1 MGNDSTVLLEQ
12 SDSIAV
18 LTLTRP
24 YSLNIAGKHELLN
37 TLHQLAKQE
46 NLRALIVASGHLE
59 AFLVDV
65 AELANMSPT
74 EARAFSEAG
83 QQVATTLSELPFP
96 TLAAVD
102 GQALGGGCELV
113 MSCDLAYAS
122 ARSHLGQ
129 IEVLGGII
137 PGFGGTWR
145 LSHRVGLQRACEMIF
160 SAAVIDAARA
170 KELGLVL
177 DVIPEEKLLSHCR
190 EVADKIAKNGK
201 LAVAQAKKV
210 LLAGAGLP
218 LSAALVIEQAA
229 FASLFGTN
237 DQRGR
242 MSAYVKQHDAQ
253 KQ

>member
-1 MGNDSTVLLEQ
+1 MSNISTISLER
-12 SDSIAV
+12 SDTTAV

-24 YSLNIAGKHELLN
+24 YSLNIAGKHELLE
-37 TLHQLAKQE
+37 TLRQLAEQDV
-46 NLRALIVASGHLE
+46 RVLILTSGHPE
-59 AFLVDV
+59 AFTVDV
-65 AELANMSPT
+65 AELATMSSA

-83 QQVATTLSELPFP
+83 QQVAAVLSELPFP
-96 TLAAVD
+96 VIAAVD

-122 ARSHLGQ
+122 DRSHLGQ

-145 LSHRVGLQRACEMIF
+145 LAHRVGLQRACEMIF
-160 SAAVIDAARA
+160 SAAVVDADHA
-170 KELGLVL
+170 KQLGLVL
-177 DVIPEEKLLSHCR
+177 DVVPAEKLLSHCR

-210 LLAGAGLP
+210 LLAGASLP
-218 LSAALVIEQAA
+218 LSAALAVEQAA
-229 FASLFGTN
+229 FTSLFGTE

-242 MSAYVKQHDAQ
+242 MSAYVKQRDAQ

>member
-37 TLHQLAKQE
+37 TLHQLAEQE
-46 NLRALIVASGHLE
+46 DLRALILASGHPE
-59 AFLVDV
+59 SFLVDV
-65 AELANMSPT
+65 AELAPMNST
-74 EARAFSEAG
+74 EAKAFSEAG
-83 QQVATTLSELPFP
+83 HQIAAALSELPFP
-96 TLAAVD
+96 TIAAID

-122 ARSHLGQ
+122 DRSHLGQ

-145 LSHRVGLQRACEMIF
+145 LAHRVGLQRACELIF
-160 SAAVIDAARA
+160 SAAVIDADRA

-177 DVIPEEKLLSHCR
+177 DVIPEAQLLSHCR
-190 EVADKIAKNGK
+190 EVAATIAKNGK

-210 LLAGAGLP
+210 LLAGVGLP
-218 LSAALVIEQAA
+218 LSAALALEQAA
-229 FASLFGTN
+229 FASLFGTD

-242 MSAYVKQHDAQ
+242 MNAYVKQHDAQ

>member
-1 MGNDSTVLLEQ
+1 MSDVSISLEQ
-12 SDSIAV
+12 SDNIAV
-18 LTLTRP
+18 LMLTRP
-24 YSLNIAGKHELLN
+24 YSLNIAGKHELLH
-37 TLHQLAKQE
+37 TLRQLAEPE
-46 NLRALIVASGHLE
+46 NLRALIIASDHPE

-65 AELANMSPT
+65 AELATMNST

-83 QQVATTLSELPFP
+83 QLVAAVLSEFPFP
-96 TLAAVD
+96 VIAAVD

-122 ARSHLGQ
+122 DRSYFGQ

-145 LSHRVGLQRACEMIF
+145 LAHRVGLQRACEMIF
-160 SAAVIDAARA
+160 SAAVVDANRA
-170 KELGLVL
+170 KQLGLVL
-177 DVIPEEKLLSHCR
+177 DVVPAEKLLSHCR

-210 LLAGAGLP
+210 LLAGASLP
-218 LSAALVIEQAA
+218 LSDALAVEQAA
-229 FASLFGTN
+229 FTSLFGTEE
-237 DQRGR
+237 QRGR
-242 MSAYVKQHDAQ
+242 MSAYVKQRDAQ